1 MSVTLESSLNSLKLA
16 LAQLGSAGAAGQA
29 SAVSATSAVTGAVA
43 TPNTASASSISLTRS
58 AVRQLDLQ
66 RQLDGAY
73 TAQAML
79 EVVGK
84 NNAQIMGR
92 LQNLKKVVVQATS
105 EQTVQA
111 ERAFLVSQFEGIRK
125 SLLSTA
131 QNASWN
137 GTRLF
142 DGSAG
147 PGRDGVMSFRVG
159 SGSAGKIDISLP
171 NLREDAVRAS
181 GLRAVQGSLGPGTRE
196 QQVISLADTNLAYTS
211 GALSVGGV
219 TLSTGALAANAS
231 VADLVAALSGDANYA
246 DAAFTLADN
255 GANGLVIDWK
265 NNGEIS
271 DTAQLQLTANAQVLT
286 ATRSVTG
293 VSTADLP
300 AVSEEQF
307 ISMSDSDL
315 ASASSV
321 WLNDGSG
328 SQNSF
333 GLAFSAGTTLGALA
347 DALNSSYSASM
358 PFVVTA
364 EASGLRLQ
372 WASAGPQAGRAAL
385 AVSSPDASQA
395 GFATNVFD
403 ATQVTVGADAGLRE
417 EQSVALN
424 DAAIQGKT
432 VTLTAN
438 NVTLSSGAMSSSA
451 TLADL
456 VTALQADEDYQNA
469 GFTLSMQTTGGIG
482 SGLSL
487 SWASEAAIADPAS
500 LSIVD
505 NVSSSTLIA
514 DETTAGTNTS
524 LDDGTREVQQIAIR
538 ASAIAGRN
546 VQLRA
551 GDFALF
557 SGTLDSNATLRQLS
571 DALKAN
577 PRYDA
582 APFTISQERPG
593 YLTLTWKTPGTF
605 SQIAALEVQPD
616 APFTSLLRRGGIS
629 SVDAAKS
636 MNDAID
642 LAIKT
647 ISDSENNL
655 SSASLQLVSAVQLLS
670 SRQTSAVPSVAEQSS
685 NAYVNAI
692 STMLRTQITGNTT
705 QAAQAQ
711 ANFTPQSVIST
722 LQFK

>member
-1 MSVTLESSLNSLKLA
+1 
-16 LAQLGSAGAAGQA
+16 
-29 SAVSATSAVTGAVA
+29 
-43 TPNTASASSISLTRS
+43 
-58 AVRQLDLQ
+58 
-66 RQLDGAY
+66 
-73 TAQAML
+73 ML

-105 EQTVQA
+105 EQAVQA

-147 PGRDGVMSFRVG
+147 PGRDGVMGFRVG

-181 GLRAVQGSLGPGTRE
+181 GLRAVQGSLGLGTRE

-231 VADLVAALSGDANYA
+231 VADLVAGLSSDANYA

-255 GANGLVIDWK
+255 GANGLVINWK

-271 DTAQLQLTANAQVLT
+271 DTAQLQLTANAQTLT

-300 AVSEEQF
+300 AVSEAQF
-307 ISMSDSDL
+307 ISVSDSDL
-315 ASASSV
+315 ASASAI

-333 GLAFSAGTTLGALA
+333 GLAFSAGTTLSELA

-358 PFVVTA
+358 PFAVTA
-364 EASGLRLQ
+364 EAGGLRLQ
-372 WASAGPQAGRAAL
+372 WASAGPQSGLAAL
-385 AVSSPDASQA
+385 AVSSPDASQT
-395 GFATNVFD
+395 GFATSVFD
-403 ATQVTVGADAGLRE
+403 ASQVAVGANAGLRE
-417 EQSVALN
+417 EQSVTLT

-469 GFTLSMQTTGGIG
+469 GFTLSMQTTGGVG
-482 SGLSL
+482 SGVTL
-487 SWASEAAIADPAS
+487 SWASEADVADLAS
-500 LSIVD
+500 MSITD

-514 DETTAGTNTS
+514 NETTAGANTS
-524 LDDGTREVQQIAIR
+524 LDDGTREVQQIAVR
-538 ASAIAGRN
+538 TSAIAGRN

-647 ISDSENNL
+647 ISDSESNL

-670 SRQTSAVPSVAEQSS
+670 SRQASAVPSETEQSG

-692 STMLRTQITGNTT
+692 SNMLRTQITGNTT
-705 QAAQAQ
+705 QATQAQ

>member
-16 LAQLGSAGAAGQA
+16 LAQLGSTGAAGQA
-29 SAVSATSAVTGAVA
+29 SAVSATSAVTGAAA
-43 TPNTASASSISLTRS
+43 TPNTTSSSSISLTRS

-66 RQLDGAY
+66 RQLDSAY

-105 EQTVQA
+105 EQIVQS
-111 ERAFLVSQFEGIRK
+111 ERAFLVSQFEGMRK

-147 PGRDGVMSFRVG
+147 SGRDGVMSFKVG

-211 GALSVGGV
+211 GALSVGSV
-219 TLSTGALAANAS
+219 TLNAGALGATAS
-231 VADLVAALSGDANYA
+231 VSDLVAALSSDANYA

-255 GANGLVIDWK
+255 GAKGLVIGWK

-271 DTAQLQLTANAQVLT
+271 DTAQLQLTANAQTLT

-307 ISMSDSDL
+307 ISVSDSDL
-315 ASASSV
+315 ASASSI

-333 GLAFSAGTTLGALA
+333 GLAFSVGTTLSELA

-358 PFVVTA
+358 PFAVTA

-372 WASAGPQAGRAAL
+372 WTSAGPQSGRAAL
-385 AVSSPDASQA
+385 AVSSPDASQT

-403 ATQVTVGADAGLRE
+403 ATQIAVGANAGLRE
-417 EQSVALN
+417 VQSMTLN

-482 SGLSL
+482 SGLNL

-524 LDDGTREVQQIAIR
+524 LDDGTREVQQIAVRI
-538 ASAIAGRN
+538 SAIAG
-546 VQLRA
+546 QC
-551 GDFALF
+551 
-557 SGTLDSNATLRQLS
+557 
-571 DALKAN
+571 
-577 PRYDA
+577 A
-582 APFTISQERPG
+582 A
-593 YLTLTWKTPGTF
+593 
-605 SQIAALEVQPD
+605 
-616 APFTSLLRRGGIS
+616 
-629 SVDAAKS
+629 
-636 MNDAID
+636 
-642 LAIKT
+642 
-647 ISDSENNL
+647 
-655 SSASLQLVSAVQLLS
+655 
-670 SRQTSAVPSVAEQSS
+670 
-685 NAYVNAI
+685 
-692 STMLRTQITGNTT
+692 
-705 QAAQAQ
+705 
-711 ANFTPQSVIST
+711 
-722 LQFK
+722 